1 MVKTKSKACAAH
13 PLSHRPAV
21 ELQQDLN
28 EENGL
33 ASFRRVHV
41 VREQA
46 EPSRF
51 VLYGLTHLV
60 PLLDPTIAKDL
71 TVTLT
76 RVAFLAITKAEVSEK
91 ANLVARMLA
100 PMYEG
105 VQFSSIVIR
114 NQNVLFILL

>member
-1 MVKTKSKACAAH
+1 
-13 PLSHRPAV
+13 
-21 ELQQDLN
+21 LQQDLN

-46 EPSRF
+46 QPPEF

-60 PLLDPTIAKDL
+60 PLLHPTIANDL
-71 TVTLT
+71 AVTLT
-76 RVAFLAITKAEVSEK
+76 RVAFLTITKAEVNEK

-100 PMYEG
+100 PMYGG
-105 VQFSSIVIR
+105 VQFPSIAIH
-114 NQNVLFILL
+114 NQNVLFIFDCAWRHFKFVTQGLMSAE